1 MSENPYQ
8 SPSAEPQ
15 VVGVNSGSRE
25 DLRSVAKYQKGILV
39 CILIYLVAVIGQ
51 FAVPEEVRAIIG
63 LGVLGVGLV
72 GTVFVFLLAIKVY
85 NTVVG
90 VLLGILTLVPCIG
103 LIVLLVVNGKA
114 TAVLKQNGIKVGLLG
129 ANLSQI
135 YPTKSGEDAD
145 CWSPF
150 PLTPTIDMRV
160 RSRRFGRCMTLQS
173 SFTVVALIRK
183 PTLGNRSACGDVEF
197 DDKYPD
203 AQPGIPPRPNFVIS
217 LDEN

>member
-15 VVGVNSGSRE
+15 VVGVKSGSRE

-39 CILIYLVAVIGQ
+39 CILIYLIAVFGQ
-51 FAVPEEVRAIIG
+51 FAVPEEARAIVRF
-63 LGVLGVGLV
+63 GVLGVGLV

-90 VLLGILTLVPCIG
+90 VLLGILTLVPCVG

-135 YPTKSGEDAD
+135 
-145 CWSPF
+145 
-150 PLTPTIDMRV
+150 
-160 RSRRFGRCMTLQS
+160 
-173 SFTVVALIRK
+173 
-183 PTLGNRSACGDVEF
+183 
-197 DDKYPD
+197 
-203 AQPGIPPRPNFVIS
+203 
-217 LDEN
+217 